1 MTYVGLASLSLVFWA
16 WLLTMVGLPV
26 AVAFLPNL
34 ASVVGFGLW
43 DLRWSGLFLEAD
55 GHCWY
60 RNWLQRHDIPAGPLD
75 RPVANWRWRR
85 GLRCLELRSSAS
97 TRHLVTSVSVVR
109 KDFDTQQRVEETLCR
124 FGITITDGDQ
134 RGVTASD

>member
-1 MTYVGLASLSLVFWA
+1 MTYVAVASLIFVFWA
-16 WLLTMVGLPV
+16 WLFDLVGLPV
-26 AVAFLPNL
+26 AVAFVPSL

-60 RNWLQRHDIPAGPLD
+60 RNWLRRHDIPSGPLD
-75 RPVANWRWRR
+75 RPAVNWRWRR
-85 GLRCLELRSSAS
+85 GLWCLEFRSSAS

-109 KDFDTQQRVEETLCR
+109 KDFDTQQRVEETLRR
-124 FGITITDGDQ
+124 FGIAVSGGDQ
-134 RGVTASD
+134 RGVAARD